1 MTQIASDGS
10 GAPALRI
17 AIIGWL
23 LVAALACVLR
33 APVAALPFERDEGEY
48 AYIAQ
53 RWLAGDVPYRDAFDQ
68 KPPGVFLFYAAAF
81 AVGGESPAAV
91 RWAAQLATL
100 AALGAILAIGARL
113 FSPAVGVAAA
123 LVGWLLSAHPGWL
136 GNAVNTEQVALAPIS
151 FGALF
156 ALLAASRQRIAFS
169 LCVGALGGVAL
180 LLKPVTAPIVAF
192 EIVTAVWLSQRKL
205 AHAIAAACG
214 VVAVLAPTALY
225 FATQG
230 AWTQFLDAVVWNNLA
245 YAGTTALRNYP
256 ASFAAEFGRT
266 LVPLA
271 PIYLAMLAAPLALLP
286 AARPR
291 ACTRRRFGWV
301 AAWLAVSLP
310 AIAAGGYFR
319 QHYFVLA
326 LPPLALLAG
335 VALDALGRIAF
346 RAPWLDRGFAPLA
359 ALLLAGSCVATSW
372 WYFGPASAESKL
384 HRIYGSNPFPEAPAL
399 GAWLAAHAAPDDR
412 VFIYGSE
419 PQLLFYADRR
429 SASRYPFVYPLTMPL
444 PAAASRQ
451 REALGEFD
459 AEPPRFVV
467 GVFVRTSTLEQPGTP
482 PALKSGLRERL
493 ERDYHVA
500 AVLPFAPD
508 RSARILEGKPARA
521 MWNERPLWDGATP
534 WAAFVVWERGSDERS
549 PIAEPR

>member
-1 MTQIASDGS
+1 VTQISGSDRD
-10 GAPALRI
+10 GARALPI
-17 AIIGWL
+17 AIAGWL
-23 LVAALACVLR
+23 AVAALACVLR

-68 KPPGVFLFYAAAF
+68 KPPGAFLFYAAAF
-81 AVGGESPAAV
+81 AVGGETPAAV
-91 RWAAQLATL
+91 RWAAQLATI
-100 AALGAILAIGARL
+100 AALGALVALGTRL
-113 FSPAVGVAAA
+113 FSPEVGVAAA
-123 LVGWLLSAHPGWL
+123 LSGLLLSAHPSWL

-156 ALLAASRQRIAFS
+156 ALLAAGRQRVGFS
-169 LCVGALGGVAL
+169 LCVGALGGIAL

-192 EIVTAVWLSQRKL
+192 EIATAVLLSRRKI
-205 AHAIAAACG
+205 AHAVAAALG
-214 VVAVLAPTALY
+214 VAALLVPVALY
-225 FATQG
+225 FAAHG
-230 AWTQFLDAVVWNNLA
+230 AWSDFLDAVVWNNLA

-256 ASFAAEFGRT
+256 ASFAAEFGPT
-266 LVPLA
+266 LKPLGPLYGIA
-271 PIYLAMLAAPLALLP
+271 LAAPLALLG

-291 ACTRRRFGWV
+291 ACTRRRLAWV
-301 AAWLAVSLP
+301 AGWLAASLP

-335 VALDALGRIAF
+335 VAQDAIGRIAF
-346 RAPWLDRGFAPLA
+346 GVRPLARGFAPLA
-359 ALLLAGSCVATSW
+359 SLLLVGASVATSW
-372 WYFGPASAESKL
+372 WYFGPARPEARL

-399 GAWLAAHAAPDDR
+399 GAWIAAHAAKQEQ

-419 PQLLFYADRR
+419 PQLLFYADRK
-429 SASRYPFVYPLTMPL
+429 SASRYPFVYPLNMPL
-444 PAAASRQ
+444 PAAAARQ
-451 REALGEFD
+451 SEALGELD
-459 AEPPRFVV
+459 AAPPRFVV

-482 PALKSGLRERL
+482 PALKRGLRERI
-493 ERDYHVA
+493 ERDYQVA
-500 AVLPFAPD
+500 AVVPFAAD

-534 WAAFVVWERGSDERS
+534 WAAYVVWERKPAERARS
-549 PIAEPR
+549 EP